1 MIIKKFKVFEA
12 TKVDGV
18 NDYYNDPKEQFKMW
32 NFCNRHWDQDILA
45 QILGA
50 DADGNPVKQQ
60 GIDNML
66 NKVEDYGDYTR
77 EEWKLFLQTVIEEGI

>member
-32 NFCNRHWDQDILA
+32 NFCNKHWDQDILA

>member
-1 MIIKKFKVFEA
+1 MIIKKFKVFE
-12 TKVDGV
+12 V
-18 NDYYNDPKEQFKMW
+18 NNYYNDPKEQHKMW
-32 NFCNRHWDQDILA
+32 SYCNRYWDQDILA

-60 GIDNML
+60 GLDNML

>member
-12 TKVDGV
+12 TKVDGI
-18 NDYYNDPKEQFKMW
+18 NYYNDPKEQHKMW
-32 NFCNRHWDQDILA
+32 NFCNRNWDQDILA